1 MFKSCEIFTRK
12 NEGMKV
18 VIDARLYGP
27 KDTGIG
33 RYTQKLVE
41 NLAKVDSKNQYFILL
56 RKSDFDSLEL
66 PKNWTKVLA
75 DYKHYTF
82 TEQFKMPFLL
92 QRLNVDLVH
101 FPHFNVPILYFKKYI
116 VTIHDLIMHK
126 FTDGSATTR
135 KFPIYQIWRLGYH
148 IAFLKSVFGS
158 TKIIVPSNAVK
169 NEIVDFYKINPK
181 KVEVTYEG

>member
-1 MFKSCEIFTRK
+1 
-12 NEGMKV
+12 MKIL
-18 VIDARLYGP
+18 IDARLYGP

-41 NLAKVDSKNQYFILL
+41 NLVKVDLKNHYLILL
-56 RKSDFDSLEL
+56 RKGDFQSLKF

-75 DYKHYTF
+75 DFKHYTF
-82 TEQFKMPFLL
+82 EEQFKMPLL
-92 QRLNVDLVH
+92 LLKLKADIVH
-101 FPHFNVPILYFKKYI
+101 FPHFNVPILFFGKYL

-148 IAFLKSVFGS
+148 IAFAKAVYGS
-158 TKIIVPSNAVK
+158 KKIIAPSKAVK
-169 NEIVDFYKINPK
+169 NEIVEFYKISKK

>member
-1 MFKSCEIFTRK
+1 
-12 NEGMKV
+12 MKII
-18 VIDARLYGP
+18 IDARLYGP

-41 NLAKVDSKNQYFILL
+41 NLCQIDSTNSYFILL
-56 RKSDFDSLEL
+56 RQSDYESLSF

-75 DYKHYTF
+75 DFKHYTF
-82 TEQFKMPFLL
+82 EEQFKMPMLL
-92 QRLNVDLVH
+92 MSLNVDLVH
-101 FPHFNVPILYFKKYI
+101 FPHFNIPILYFGKYV

-126 FTDGSATTR
+126 FTDGTATTR

-148 IAFLKSVFGS
+148 IAFAKAVYGS
-158 TKIIVPSNAVK
+158 IKIIVPSNAVK
-169 NEIVDFYKINPK
+169 NEVAKFYKISTK

>member
-1 MFKSCEIFTRK
+1 
-12 NEGMKV
+12 MKIL
-18 VIDARLYGP
+18 IDARLYGP

-41 NLAKVDSKNQYFILL
+41 NLVKIDPTNQYLILL
-56 RKSDFDSLEL
+56 RQSDYMSLKF

-75 DYKHYTF
+75 DFKHYSF
-82 TEQFKMPFLL
+82 KEQFKMPILL
-92 QRLNVDLVH
+92 FKLKADLVH
-101 FPHFNVPILYFKKYI
+101 FPHFNVPLFFFGKYI

-126 FTDGSATTR
+126 FKNGSATTR

-148 IAFLKSVFGS
+148 ITFAKAVYGS

-169 NEIVDFYKINPK
+169 EEVINYYKIK
-181 KVEVTYEG
+181 KEKVEVTYDG